1 MVLLMEKEV
10 YRIYRYITTELNGL
24 NIETEVL
31 CEDQDG
37 KTHKF
42 TTLMVKSLKSSGHK
56 IVVGNLQLVYNW
68 NVKVVDNQ
76 VVAGEMTP
84 ELLDLFHY
92 IQQFGAGFMYEKI
105 NPRVQ
110 RKIDSINTAVNHYL
124 AYRFNNVD

>member
-1 MVLLMEKEV
+1 MEKEV